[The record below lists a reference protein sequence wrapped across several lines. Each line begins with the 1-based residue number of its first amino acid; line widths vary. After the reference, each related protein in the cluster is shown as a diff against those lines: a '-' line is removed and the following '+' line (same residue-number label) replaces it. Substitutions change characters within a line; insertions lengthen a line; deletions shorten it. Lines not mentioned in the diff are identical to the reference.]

1 MDKEYLWIP
10 HETTRASVWAT
21 PPMLFWCFVKSDAG
35 RTGAGGAGGGFM
47 VSSGQDV
54 RSWLV
59 QVWLRFSIFCKP
71 IQTDMQRQI
80 CFQAASKKLNYLEV
94 SRSMLIK
101 KLFLASSRS
110 GSWHMESNATDS
122 VKLGLLF
129 QYTPPGPRS
138 AYLTSGL
145 LSSSKQTSWNH
156 GSS

>member
-1 MDKEYLWIP
+1 MQVVPVEVSWSPRDRMCDRDWFNKSGSDFQF
-10 HETTRASVWAT
+10 SVS
-21 PPMLFWCFVKSDAG
+21 PY
-35 RTGAGGAGGGFM
+35 
-47 VSSGQDV
+47 
-54 RSWLV
+54 
-59 QVWLRFSIFCKP
+59 KP
-71 IQTDMQRQI
+71 ICKGR
-80 CFQAASKKLNYLEV
+80 FAFRPQAKKLNYLEV

-145 LSSSKQTSWNH
+145 LSSSLKQTSWNH